1 MRLGRI
7 ESLREEATPI
17 IRCDSLQRFDDVIE
31 GIRFNDRLAVIAA
44 EKSSAKILEA
54 SFTFGLFSND
64 AVGFEPEEDAF
75 IVIIAAAAPGV
86 TRKDRMNLRSQRR
99 VCEGPPSASGTPV
112 QFRRRQG
119 QILSIL
125 LRRPQAAACI

>member
-1 MRLGRI
+1 QP
-7 ESLREEATPI
+7 API

-31 GIRFNDRLAVIAA
+31 GIRFNDRLAIVAA
-44 EKSSAKILEA
+44 KKGSAKILEA
-54 SFTFGLFSND
+54 SFALSLFPND

-75 IVIIAAAAPGV
+75 VVIIAAAAPGV

-112 QFRRRQG
+112 QLRRRQG

-125 LRRPQAAACI
+125 IRRPQSAACIQHKS